1 MQLHRYNEIQLIQR
15 YKRLICHSVMGIII
29 TNWLSEDKIKK
40 KRKIN
45 TKLSCK
51 INIHVSKLMINIEK
65 NECA

>member
-40 KRKIN
+40 IN

-65 NECA
+65 NEYA